1 MCRQYIIDGMI
12 MVSRRPT
19 IFRTAAN
26 FHHEC
31 GAYQLRTVVNAFGR
45 DALPHELYWS
55 DWMRRHDWS
64 LPWLMPVILRRYGI
78 RAHWYFWSANSFKKR
93 VFRALGGDQPVLF
106 VIRSIINPGGGLHWI
121 SAWGYDEAT
130 DEFLCYASKA
140 PEAADTIGNTRYHA
154 DLLTS
159 ALPWWGTYALT
170 MRHSNESR
178 SGPGTRRAFPVHYVP
193 FLARNGAILGVTR
206 A

>member
-1 MCRQYIIDGMI
+1 

-31 GAYQLRTVVNAFGR
+31 GAYQLRAV
-45 DALPHELYWS
+45 
-55 DWMRRHDWS
+55 
-64 LPWLMPVILRRYGI
+64 
-78 RAHWYFWSANSFKKR
+78 
-93 VFRALGGDQPVLF
+93 
-106 VIRSIINPGGGLHWI
+106 
-121 SAWGYDEAT
+121 AWGYDEAT
-130 DEFLCYASKA
+130 DEFLCYDSKA

>member
-1 MCRQYIIDGMI
+1 MI

-31 GAYQLRTVVNAFGR
+31 GAYQLRAV
-45 DALPHELYWS
+45 
-55 DWMRRHDWS
+55 
-64 LPWLMPVILRRYGI
+64 
-78 RAHWYFWSANSFKKR
+78 
-93 VFRALGGDQPVLF
+93 
-106 VIRSIINPGGGLHWI
+106 
-121 SAWGYDEAT
+121 AWGYDEAT
-130 DEFLCYASKA
+130 DEFLCYDSKA

-170 MRHSNESR
+170 MRHSN
-178 SGPGTRRAFPVHYVP
+178 
-193 FLARNGAILGVTR
+193 
-206 A
+206 